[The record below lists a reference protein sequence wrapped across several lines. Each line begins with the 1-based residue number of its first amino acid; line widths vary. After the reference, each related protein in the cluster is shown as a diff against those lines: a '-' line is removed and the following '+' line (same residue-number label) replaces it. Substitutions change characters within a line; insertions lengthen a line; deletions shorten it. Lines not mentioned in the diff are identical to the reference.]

1 MGRKR
6 KPDWYLKDEHY
17 KYIAYITP
25 IILVCVYPILLIP
38 VIMLVY
44 SIRPLRENYI
54 LWYNLSQANFII
66 LLLIFIGALTDF
78 LDGYI
83 ARRDNI
89 VTNFGKFLDP
99 IADKLLTF
107 TGFIILMEQNAN
119 NQVISG
125 GTASTLITWWMVLII
140 FAREIMV
147 TGIRLLAIEQ
157 GRVIAAS
164 PYGKFKTTLQF
175 ITIIFI
181 LAGGAVMVVEGKLY
195 NINIVYEV
203 IAKILIIAM
212 LAITIFSGYDYLA
225 KNKDVLK
232 ETNKKIKTKKVKQEK
247 NKNK

>member
-1 MGRKR
+1 MNLPNKLTIFR
-6 KPDWYLKDEHY
+6 
-17 KYIAYITP
+17 
-25 IILVCVYPILLIP
+25 ILLIP

-140 FAREIMV
+140 FARETMV
-147 TGIRLLAIEQ
+147 TGIRLLAMEQ

-232 ETNKKIKTKKVKQEK
+232 ETNKKIRTKKVKQEK
-247 NKNK
+247 NK